1 MKKLLAII
9 LSVVTCFACLSL
21 VSSCGNNSKFVGT
34 YEMVSITGTM
44 TYNGQT
50 TQLDES
56 LYEYYRITLN
66 KDGTA
71 LVESKGNNTTSKI
84 ENEGTWEYKNNKVR
98 LKSTQAGITVVEE
111 MDWEDGVITYVAN
124 QSGQGMEIS
133 MNLVLEKVEE

>member
-21 VSSCGNNSKFVGT
+21 VSSCANNSKCVGT

-111 MDWEDGVITYVAN
+111 MDWKDGVITYVAN